1 MGGLGGSVGGATPG
15 KYLMGLS
22 AIASDS
28 VTTILTDAE
37 GKKVRIMPGGNLGFW
52 RYDHY
57 LNVYVVKKKII
68 NARHKVQCFFS
79 CKTGVSVMVSTP

>member
-52 RYDHY
+52 RYDLY
-57 LNVYVVKKKII
+57 LNAYVVKKKKKKER
-68 NARHKVQCFFS
+68 NARHKVQYFS
-79 CKTGVSVMVSTP
+79 PAKLEFQ

>member
-1 MGGLGGSVGGATPG
+1 MQVFFLMGGLSGSVGGATPG

-28 VTTILTDAE
+28 VTTIVTDVE
-37 GKKVRIMPGGNLGFW
+37 GEKVRIMPGGNLGFW

-57 LNVYVVKKKII
+57 LNVCVVKKKK
-68 NARHKVQCFFS
+68 N
-79 CKTGVSVMVSTP
+79 

>member
-1 MGGLGGSVGGATPG
+1 MGGLSGSVGGATPG

-28 VTTILTDAE
+28 VTTIVTDVE
-37 GKKVRIMPGGNLGFW
+37 GEKVRIMPGGNLGFW

-57 LNVYVVKKKII
+57 FNVCVVKKKKKLMQDTKC
-68 NARHKVQCFFS
+68 NVFFPA
-79 CKTGVSVMVSTP
+79 KLEFQ

>member
-52 RYDHY
+52 RYDLY
-57 LNVYVVKKKII
+57 LNAYVVKKKKKKEMQDIKCNI
-68 NARHKVQCFFS
+68 FLLQNWSFS
-79 CKTGVSVMVSTP
+79 DS